1 MCLSTTQL
9 VVRLSADS
17 GYKADNLAEVM
28 CDNVE
33 EIDLDDVELTFR
45 TNILSQFAITKYAVP
60 RQYSICSISHLSC
73 CRRHEAGILYC
84 QLDFG
89 WSLRWQRQ

>member
-1 MCLSTTQL
+1 MCSSILQL
-9 VVRLSADS
+9 AVRLSLYS
-17 GYKADNLAEVM
+17 GYKADSLAEVM

-60 RQYSICSISHLSC
+60 RQ
-73 CRRHEAGILYC
+73 
-84 QLDFG
+84 
-89 WSLRWQRQ
+89 